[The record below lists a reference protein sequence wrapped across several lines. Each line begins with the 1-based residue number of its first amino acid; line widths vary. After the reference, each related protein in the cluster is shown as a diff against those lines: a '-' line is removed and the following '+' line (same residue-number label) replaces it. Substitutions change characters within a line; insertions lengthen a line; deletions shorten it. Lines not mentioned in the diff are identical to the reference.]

1 MQTRDGERRGFR
13 RLLPYL
19 GRHKRRVALG
29 LLLVPVFTGIQLYI
43 PQLFGDGLR
52 ELERV
57 AAGADVEPPSFWLVL
72 ALTICGLQVAHSSI
86 RYGARVLVIGLSR
99 RVEEELRGDLFRHL
113 QRLPMRWFDEARI
126 GDLVSRATQ
135 DIEQLRFI
143 GGPMLFFGLS
153 TVILLPGAVTLLWLI
168 SWTIPVTVLACFA
181 GIIVALRFAFPQL
194 AARSRVVQD
203 AQADIS
209 AKAQED
215 FSGIRVLHAF
225 AREKSEIGA
234 FAKLADGCRDAQ
246 VSMAYSRALL
256 HSSFVAASLVSGLC
270 LILVAFFE
278 RLGPAELLTAYIY
291 LQSLNW
297 PLIIIGWLLQSYHRA
312 KAAADRLDEVFDVL
326 AEYELGVPEDDDAAD
341 VVGDTQQTAEHR
353 AGVPA
358 IEARGLSFDYADGT
372 RALENVS
379 FRLEQGKAL
388 GICGPIGSGKSTLIA
403 LLTRLYDPPANRLFI
418 DGVDVHGIERDSLRG
433 RFAVATQD
441 PFLFSDTLHGNVGFG
456 VRDAHEPLVREA
468 LDDASLD
475 LDENVFPDGLEQLV
489 GERGVSLS
497 GGQKQRVSL
506 ARALM
511 SDRDILVLD
520 DTLSAVDHDT
530 EKRILD
536 RLRQR
541 PSQTRI
547 LVAHRLAALVDADL
561 ILVLDEGRLVD
572 SGTHEELLARGEWY
586 AQTWAQQQ
594 RAS

>member
-1 MQTRDGERRGFR
+1 MVF
-13 RLLPYL
+13 
-19 GRHKRRVALG
+19 G

-43 PQLFGDGLR
+43 PQLFGDAIGK
-52 ELERV
+52 LERV
-57 AAGADVEPPSFWLVL
+57 ANGEGEAEPRSWWLNL
-72 ALTICGLQVAHSSI
+72 ALTICILQIAHSGI

-99 RVEEELRGDLFRHL
+99 RVEEELRGNLFQHL

-135 DIEQLRFI
+135 DVEQLRFM

-153 TVILLPGAVTLLWLI
+153 TLILLPGTVIILAGI
-168 SWTIPVTVLACFA
+168 SWTIPLTVIVPFA
-181 GIIVALRFAFPQL
+181 GIILALRFAFPQL
-194 AARSRVVQD
+194 ASRSRVVQD

-225 AREKSEIGA
+225 AREKSEHAA

-246 VSMAYSRALL
+246 VSMAQSRALI
-256 HSSFVAASLVSGLC
+256 HSSFVTAGLIAGLC
-270 LILVAFFE
+270 VIVVGYLEGLGVGQLFEAFLYLNGLV
-278 RLGPAELLTAYIY
+278 
-291 LQSLNW
+291 W
-297 PLIIIGWLLQSYHRA
+297 PLIIVGWLLQSFHRA
-312 KAAADRLDEVFDVL
+312 RAAADRLDEVFDEL
-326 AEYELGVPEDDDAAD
+326 AEYEISTLDAPAHT
-341 VVGDTQQTAEHR
+341 TQSVSSPA
-353 AGVPA
+353 A
-358 IEARGLSFDYADGT
+358 IEARGLSFDYSDGT

-379 FRLEQGKAL
+379 FRLEQGQTL

-403 LLTRLYDPPANRLFI
+403 LLTRLYDPPANRLYV
-418 DGVDVHGIERDSLRG
+418 DGFEVHEIERDALRE

-441 PFLFSDTLHGNVGFG
+441 PFLFSDSLHGNVGFG
-456 VRDAHEPLVREA
+456 VHDAREVRVREA
-468 LDDASLD
+468 LDDAALD
-475 LDENVFPDGLEQLV
+475 LDESVFPDGLDQLV

-511 SDRDILVLD
+511 SDRNILVLD
-520 DTLSAVDHDT
+520 DTLSAVDHET
-530 EKRILD
+530 EKRILT

-541 PSQTRI
+541 PQQTRI
-547 LVAHRLAALVDADL
+547 LIAHRLAALVDADL
-561 ILVLDEGRLVD
+561 ILVLDEGRLID
-572 SGTHEELLARGEWY
+572 SGSHEELLARGEWY